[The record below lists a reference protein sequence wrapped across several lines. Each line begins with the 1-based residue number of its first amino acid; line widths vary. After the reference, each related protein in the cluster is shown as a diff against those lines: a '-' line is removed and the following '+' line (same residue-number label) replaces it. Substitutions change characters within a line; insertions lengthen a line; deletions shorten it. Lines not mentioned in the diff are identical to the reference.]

1 MKTDAINRKLA
12 CKTTIVAKRRFNK
25 RGIDNSVNPSVHE
38 TMPKPVN
45 RNARRAAA
53 AMKRGGK

>member
-12 CKTTIVAKRRFNK
+12 CKTTIVVKRKFN
-25 RGIDNSVNPSVHE
+25 DNSINPRVHE

-53 AMKRGGK
+53 AMKRGSKSDG